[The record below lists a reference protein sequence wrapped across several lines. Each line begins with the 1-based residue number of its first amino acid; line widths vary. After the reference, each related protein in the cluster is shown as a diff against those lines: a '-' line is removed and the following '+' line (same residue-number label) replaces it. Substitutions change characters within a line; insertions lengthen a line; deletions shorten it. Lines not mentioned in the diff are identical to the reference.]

1 LEWVAGGIGVGRA
14 RRVSGD
20 RGSGAIWLL
29 TMSLVVVLAG
39 AAASVRGLA
48 ALARHHAESAA
59 DLAALGGATQVVQG
73 AADACAVARSVAAS
87 NAARLTGCRLSGAVV
102 TVTVTCPVG
111 GGLGRWQAR
120 AEARAGPAP

>member
-1 LEWVAGGIGVGRA
+1 
-14 RRVSGD
+14 
-20 RGSGAIWLL
+20 
-29 TMSLVVVLAG
+29 MSLIVLLAG

-59 DLAALGGATQVVQG
+59 DLAALGSAASAVQG
-73 AADACAVARSVAAS
+73 AADACAVARSVAER
-87 NAARLTGCRLSGAVV
+87 NAARLTGCQLSGAVI
-102 TVTVTCPVG
+102 TVTVTCPVS

>member
-1 LEWVAGGIGVGRA
+1 V
-14 RRVSGD
+14 
-20 RGSGAIWLL
+20 WLL
-29 TMSLVVVLAG
+29 AVSLVVMLAG

-59 DLAALGGATQVVQG
+59 DLAALGAASQAVQG
-73 AADACAVARSVAAS
+73 AVDACAVARSVAER
-87 NAARLTGCRLSGAVV
+87 NTARLTGCRLSGAVV
-102 TVTVTCPVG
+102 TVTVACPLS